1 MEQSESPCQLGQR
14 KETKQLIPEITAE
27 DLCQFLTGFSLTPEN
42 YSKIIQRLRTDRDIV
57 RKKYG
62 LPPLE
67 MLKDNP
73 REFER
78 SLQEIATGIGVTIL
92 PRIACGSFFE
102 EILSAKAVFL
112 SSSDTGSEN
121 DKIGVDIK
129 DETLAELI
137 KSLLALE
144 HELIHAQQHIR
155 YPQMPLEV
163 TEYEAYVASVN
174 LKALEEDPTLIR
186 DAFFDFFVGGS
197 TRTGYRLLN
206 EDRKR
211 RGLPA
216 VIPDCI
222 KK

>member
-1 MEQSESPCQLGQR
+1 MEQSESPLQLGQR
-14 KETKQLIPEITAE
+14 GEAEQLIAEITAE
-27 DLCQFLTGFSLTPEN
+27 NLCQFLTGFSLTPEN
-42 YSKIIQRLRTDRDIV
+42 YPKIIQKLRTDRDIV
-57 RKKYG
+57 RKKYR

-78 SLQEIATGIGVTIL
+78 SLKEIARRIGVTIL

-102 EILSAKAVFL
+102 ETHTAMAVFL
-112 SSSDTGSEN
+112 PSSDTGSIE

-144 HELIHAQQHIR
+144 HELIHAQQHVR
-155 YPQMPLEV
+155 YPRMPLEV
-163 TEYEAYVASVN
+163 SEYEVYVASVN
-174 LKALEEDPTLIR
+174 LEALEEDPTLIK

-197 TRTGYRLLN
+197 TRIGYRLLN

-211 RGLPA
+211 RELPL
-216 VIPDCI
+216 VIHNCI